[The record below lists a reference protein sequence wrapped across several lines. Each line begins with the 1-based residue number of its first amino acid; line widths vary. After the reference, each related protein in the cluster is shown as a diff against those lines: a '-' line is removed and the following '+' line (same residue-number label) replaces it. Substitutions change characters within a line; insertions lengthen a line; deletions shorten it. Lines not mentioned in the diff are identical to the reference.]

1 MKRKHA
7 YPGTD
12 NLAPVTTK
20 GKQEDSSTA
29 PDILETAGGFCPNY
43 DKFEARGMSPE
54 KALVWCNMD

>member
-29 PDILETAGGFCPNY
+29 PDILETAGGFCPN
-43 DKFEARGMSPE
+43 
-54 KALVWCNMD
+54 